1 MAELGVK
8 PLSYWKLRALN
19 YWLTSW
25 ESLPWSIIL
34 LVCIPA
40 SHRDS
45 RGFSAMWFL
54 AFELTADIQ
63 RGLLGQDCAYCQSTG
78 YILTAAWPL
87 GGSAPRSHD
96 SESISPGRVL
106 SLPPPNTGWHFPSSA
121 SLSPSSSTPTSG
133 KIRAAGLESH
143 LLWITAFRP
152 RAWLYEWILSI
163 LALPQAFREQGVNLG
178 CRDSRIPKAP
188 PPVVNCYGHGEKM
201 LSWGEDSLI
210 AAVICGLKQ
219 CPPSSF
225 ETHTTTNSV
234 MFLSASCY
242 KWLGSFGVVNPGNF
256 SRGRKREFGVK
267 LILRG

>member
-143 LLWITAFRP
+143 LLWITALRP

-178 CRDSRIPKAP
+178 CRDSQIPKAP
-188 PPVVNCYGHGEKM
+188 PP
-201 LSWGEDSLI
+201 
-210 AAVICGLKQ
+210 Q
-219 CPPSSF
+219 
-225 ETHTTTNSV
+225 
-234 MFLSASCY
+234 
-242 KWLGSFGVVNPGNF
+242 
-256 SRGRKREFGVK
+256 
-267 LILRG
+267 